1 MNDTPPSKL
10 HEYMD
15 QQFPEFAWEIVSQ
28 STVEGTDIGRVD
40 LSLTSQCWQGI
51 LWTHHLHLFIPE
63 YLTTELADQALLTI
77 VENGPASDFHASRSV
92 ALAQKTG
99 MVCAVL
105 CDVPNQ
111 PLFEG
116 KVEDALIAHT
126 FLQHLDTSEPYWPLL
141 LPMARSA
148 SAAMTAVQQ
157 FCSTHHSVSIQRFV
171 VTGASKRGWTTWLAA
186 ACDTRISAIAPVVF
200 DNLNFFAQMPH
211 QLEVFDRYSDE
222 INDYTSSG
230 VVDRMMTPEGYRL
243 VQLVDPYS
251 YRSLLQMPKLI
262 INGSNDPYWATDAIN
277 IYWDGLPGQKSVLYI
292 PNQGHAL
299 NDVERFEP
307 ALATFCAST
316 HAGSPLPAVALAL
329 TVSSEGVSA
338 EIACGEVPL
347 ETALWWA
354 ETTPGSRDFRQ
365 STWNRV
371 TVGEGEL
378 SASIGIPARLAEG
391 RSVAA
396 FAEASFKGPFG
407 TYWLSSPM
415 QAVRL

>member
-1 MNDTPPSKL
+1 MTDTPPSQL
-10 HEYMD
+10 HEYME
-15 QQFPEFAWEIVSQ
+15 QPFPEFAWEILSE

-40 LSLTSQCWQGI
+40 LMLTSQRWQGI
-51 LWTHHLHLFIPE
+51 LWTHHLHLFIPS

-77 VENGPASDFHASRSV
+77 VENGPASDFHASRS
-92 ALAQKTG
+92 AGLAQKTG

-111 PLFEG
+111 PLFDG

-126 FLQHLDTSEPYWPLL
+126 FLRHLDTSEPYWPLL
-141 LPMARSA
+141 LPMVRSA
-148 SAAMTAVQQ
+148 AAAMTAVQQ
-157 FCSTHHSVSIQRFV
+157 FCSTHHSVKIQRFV

-230 VVDRMMTPEGYRL
+230 VVERMMTPEGYRL

-277 IYWDGLPGQKSVLYI
+277 IYWDGLTGEKNVLYI
-292 PNQGHAL
+292 PNQGHGL
-299 NDVERFEP
+299 WDTDRFEP
-307 ALATFCAST
+307 ALAAFCVET
-316 HAGSPLPAVALAL
+316 HAGRALPTVELMVGTTAVGVE
-329 TVSSEGVSA
+329 VSVRCNAKASQ
-338 EIACGEVPL
+338 I
-347 ETALWWA
+347 ALWWA

-391 RSVAA
+391 RSLAA
-396 FAEASFKGPFG
+396 FAEASFEGPFG